1 MAAKISVRKMRRLRA
16 LLAKHY
22 RPAEPPD
29 PQETMLH
36 QVMMT
41 VLWQDEAPVR
51 ARLAFVNLTE
61 EFTDWNE
68 VRVSLASEIGLVLE
82 SCGLRAA
89 KAQYLKRI
97 LARAIEDL
105 YSFEFERLIERPSAE
120 LKSWFLDLE
129 GMPHHIAAAVLYQ
142 VYQFSHLLASADMIR
157 VIRRLGLVEESAPD
171 ADVEM
176 ALDDVVPAKEAHA
189 FHDALH
195 RHATEVCTKTDFE
208 CSTCPLRV
216 ECVLGKQRLA
226 ERKAAAKAAKAAKT
240 KKRAAAKPAAAK
252 RAAAAK
258 RTRKAAKKKP
268 ARTTKGKGAK
278 KPARRTRK

>member
-1 MAAKISVRKMRRLRA
+1 MAVKISVRKMRRLRA

-29 PQETMLH
+29 PQETMLD

-105 YSFEFERLIERPSAE
+105 YSFEFERLIDRPSAE

-142 VYQFSHLLASADMIR
+142 VYQFSHVLAGADMIR
-157 VIRRLGLVEESAPD
+157 VIRRLGLVEESVPD

-195 RHATEVCTKTDFE
+195 RHAIEVCTNTDFE
-208 CSTCPLRV
+208 CLTCPLRV
-216 ECVLGKQRLA
+216 ECALSKQRIA
-226 ERKAAAKAAKAAKT
+226 ELKAAAKAAKAAKT
-240 KKRAAAKPAAAK
+240 RKRAAAKQAASAS
-252 RAAAAK
+252 
-258 RTRKAAKKKP
+258 RTRKALKKKSSRAP
-268 ARTTKGKGAK
+268 EAKGAK
-278 KPARRTRK
+278 KPARRSKR